1 VRRIFRRSGDPAVPQ
16 DRKPNVWS
24 RPQEK
29 KHRRRKWGEQKTQ
42 ARTEAR
48 TNDGTK
54 RRRDELPHPSP
65 PRHRLLDT
73 ANKPENGER
82 LGILTKQLDTAI
94 PIENFTGQTVEVAGQ
109 HYTKPLLL
117 QHWQHFTQECFEVF
131 PMEEGTD
138 IFLPFWW
145 VAKHPP

>member
-1 VRRIFRRSGDPAVPQ
+1 MMVLKEGEMNYRIQV
-16 DRKPNVWS
+16 
-24 RPQEK
+24 
-29 KHRRRKWGEQKTQ
+29 
-42 ARTEAR
+42 
-48 TNDGTK
+48 
-54 RRRDELPHPSP
+54 
-65 PRHRLLDT
+65 LLDT
-73 ANKPENGER
+73 GCSIPLINQKTVKR